1 MIQLNGKRFAATDA
15 EMVESLFYPGG
26 TCAGF
31 YKRRADGVA
40 LLNLQRELV
49 GVVNL
54 HGVLC
59 CATRLADG
67 RYWYTHADIGLVGR
81 YDSYARKVEEC
92 RAVLAL
98 VHGKPLEVAP

>member
-1 MIQLNGKRFAATDA
+1 MIELNGKRFARDDS
-15 EMVESLFYPGG
+15 EMVESLFHPGG

-49 GVVNL
+49 AVVNL

-59 CATRLADG
+59 CATRLEDG
-67 RYWYTHADIGLVGR
+67 RYWYNHATVDLVGR
-81 YDSYARKVEEC
+81 FDSYTRQMDEC
-92 RAVLAL
+92 RAALA
-98 VHGKPLEVAP
+98 AA